1 MCSTN
6 PKTQNNFP
14 ADLQHRDWLI
24 KSTLKLIQEIDT
36 NIRFKIHSP
45 TLTQKVLIISNISE
59 GTLEKLKFLAN
70 TDANNNYGYL
80 EHISVYLA
88 NDVDTL
94 NIPVPGLIENS
105 KNAWE
110 KADILAF
117 EAGNKNMF
125 PFLNPFL
132 DPVTKTPI
140 SIPRYV
146 DIMTSMIPWSTKTFG
161 KAKIFRI
168 IFNPDYCT
176 TVTCLETLQW
186 CDGSACIG

>member
-6 PKTQNNFP
+6 PKPQNNYP

-24 KSTLKLIQEIDT
+24 RSTLKLIQEIDT
-36 NIRFKIHSP
+36 NIRFKIHAP

-70 TDANNNYGYL
+70 TDSNNNYGYL

-94 NIPVPGLIENS
+94 NIPVYGLIENTKS
-105 KNAWE
+105 AWE

-176 TVTCLETLQW
+176 TASCLETLQW
-186 CDGSACIG
+186 CDGTACI